1 MFGARP
7 ILRGPTHT
15 GTGRKSCG
23 ATAKRGRPLGGGT
36 GYTETI
42 RPTGPPVGHLDELI
56 EALAGAKSGD
66 TVYVS
71 GDAVIECTERIY
83 VDELVLAL
91 SGGVTLASDR
101 GIDGAPGGLI
111 RSDAFAT
118 RPLVQVTGADA
129 RVTGLR
135 LQGPNP
141 RQCLEHHS
149 RSFREGHGGHE
160 YYYKFP
166 TSDGIAT
173 AHSRLRVDNCELA
186 GWSHS
191 AIRLNRGDGHL
202 VQHNFIYHNQYQG
215 LGYGIS
221 HDIAESVIEGNLF
234 DANRHSIAYV
244 YLAETGASEKEYDSL
259 PLPERL
265 ATLLAVS
272 GGQGAAPSRPGTELL
287 LATLQAPAQSSLR
300 ANTGAVPSHISCK
313 PARPCRST
321 DRRGDHRFP
330 HLSHRSRLRPEP
342 DGSLEQAGARSA
354 RLAESGFLN
363 PEDDQTAWRRMSGWT
378 GRIEGLCR

>member
-202 VQHNFIYHNQYQG
+202 VQHNFIHHNQYQG

-234 DANRHSIAYV
+234 DANRHSIAG
-244 YLAETGASEKEYDSL
+244 TGRGGSGYEARHNVEL
-259 PLPERL
+259 GR
-265 ATLLAVS
+265 TLS
-272 GGQGAAPSRPGTELL
+272 HCFDMHGGRDRKDGTDV
-287 LATLQAPAQSSLR
+287 AGGWMHVHHNTFR
-300 ANTGAVPSHISCK
+300 A
-313 PARPCRST
+313 
-321 DRRGDHRFP
+321 DRRCAIVIRGT
-330 HLSHRSRLRPEP
+330 
-342 DGSLEQAGARSA
+342 
-354 RLAESGFLN
+354 
-363 PEDDQTAWRRMSGWT
+363 PEDEIVIDHNWFRHKTERGAMRKEDRVVVRDNAW
-378 GRIEGLCR
+378 GLVDPVVR